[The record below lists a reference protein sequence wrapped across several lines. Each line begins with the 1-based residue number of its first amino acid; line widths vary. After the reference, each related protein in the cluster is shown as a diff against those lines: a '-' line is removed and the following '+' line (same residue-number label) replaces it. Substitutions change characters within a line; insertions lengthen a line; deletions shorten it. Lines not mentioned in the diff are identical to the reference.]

1 MEDGSNEL
9 RIPSDARNCN
19 RVRGVHDHGGLDC
32 RWRRGQRL
40 KGRGAAPIHAD
51 DACLSVV
58 AQRRDEGFEILAQC
72 DRIENAVRRNLG
84 RRIAT
89 QERRDGTIPG
99 IREDLQLLSIRPGIV
114 GKAVQEHD
122 QGAIALFEIGEAH
135 AVGLHVFQGGFGA
148 PGIRLGIRLSCRA
161 PSIHRHSPCDR
172 APRSKLCAERT
183 YRQVVFC
190 ALRTYCRCMEIGI
203 ANLLGALSLAVMDRI
218 EQGAREVI
226 GRGGETPAALV
237 VIGYGQGMTND
248 KLRRIL
254 GLSHSGTVRLVDR
267 LVSDRLVERRPGQD
281 GREVALHLTAKGAAT
296 RNDLMTSRIS
306 AVASLLDVLSPAETK
321 RLETLLHELLARQDT
336 SEMDRFTICRM
347 CDDSACTNCPL
358 PTDKGKRAR

>member
-1 MEDGSNEL
+1 MCGAHIFVKL
-9 RIPSDARNCN
+9 FF
-19 RVRGVHDHGGLDC
+19 VRSAHIV
-32 RWRRGQRL
+32 RL
-40 KGRGAAPIHAD
+40 M
-51 DACLSVV
+51 
-58 AQRRDEGFEILAQC
+58 
-72 DRIENAVRRNLG
+72 
-84 RRIAT
+84 
-89 QERRDGTIPG
+89 GT
-99 IREDLQLLSIRPGIV
+99 
-114 GKAVQEHD
+114 
-122 QGAIALFEIGEAH
+122 
-135 AVGLHVFQGGFGA
+135 
-148 PGIRLGIRLSCRA
+148 
-161 PSIHRHSPCDR
+161 
-172 APRSKLCAERT
+172 
-183 YRQVVFC
+183 
-190 ALRTYCRCMEIGI
+190 GI

-321 RLETLLHELLARQDT
+321 RLEALLHELLARQDT

-347 CDDSACTNCPL
+347 CDDSVCTNCPL